1 MQRKIIAHAAIATH
15 MERLIFLPFF
25 MVCKRSFF
33 AARLSKRT
41 DPFFMMYS
49 MFRLCMI

>member
-1 MQRKIIAHAAIATH
+1 VIATH

-33 AARLSKRT
+33 ASPPVFPNGLTHS
-41 DPFFMMYS
+41 S
-49 MFRLCMI
+49 